1 MKPALLLAAVCTL
14 AAAQPKIY
22 YSKSFPESQPAYVS
36 IEVDKTGAAIFN
48 DAPGGPDPIKFQ
60 LEPEEAAA
68 IFQLA
73 EKLDYFRRPL
83 ESNLKVARM
92 GDKTFRYFEGDTKGE
107 AKFNY
112 TLDLDGQALL
122 DWFERMSETVMHV
135 INLERTARF
144 DRLGVDKAVLQLQIS
159 AERGRLVGARQL
171 LPVLDRIAKNGVYIN
186 RARGRAA
193 GLAEAIR
200 SGKTLPEPQPP
211 PAAQEPPAPE
221 TPAPKPQ

>member
-1 MKPALLLAAVCTL
+1 MRPALLLVLASYL

-22 YSKSFPESQPAYVS
+22 YSKSFPGSQPAYVS
-36 IEVDKTGAAIFN
+36 IEIDKTGAAVFN
-48 DAPGGPDPIKFQ
+48 DAPDGPDPIKFQ
-60 LEPEEAAA
+60 LEPDETAA

-73 EKLDYFRRPL
+73 EKLDHFRQPL
-83 ESNLKVARM
+83 ESNLPVARM
-92 GDKTFRYFEGDTKGE
+92 GDKTFRYLDGDAKGE

-159 AERGRLVGARQL
+159 AERGRLVAAKQL
-171 LPVLDRIAKNGVYIN
+171 LPVLDRIAKNAGYIN
-186 RARGRAA
+186 RARERAA
-193 GLAEAIR
+193 SLAEAIR
-200 SGKTLPEPQPP
+200 AGKPLPEPPQPP
-211 PAAQEPPAPE
+211 QEPPAQE